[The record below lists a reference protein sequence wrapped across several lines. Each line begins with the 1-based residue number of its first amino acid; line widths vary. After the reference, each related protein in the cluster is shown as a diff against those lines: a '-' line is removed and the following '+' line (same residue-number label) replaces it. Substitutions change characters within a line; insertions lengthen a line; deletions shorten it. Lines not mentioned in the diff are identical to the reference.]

1 MKRKSLTLAMVLMM
15 TGAVLFTSCI
25 GSFRLTRSVYDW
37 NQTVGDKFVNELVFL
52 MFSIVPVYE
61 VAVFIDVIV
70 LNSIEFWS
78 GENPMDASNEV
89 KAIDTENGRFLVR
102 RTADGY
108 ELTNE
113 RQGTTTALRFDEA
126 GQTWSVETP
135 DGERIPFMSF
145 IDANNVRIY
154 LPDGTTQQVE
164 LSEAGLTAF
173 QAAIQASA
181 PAYAAR

>member
-1 MKRKSLTLAMVLMM
+1 MKRKGLTLAMVLMM
-15 TGAVLFTSCI
+15 TGTVLFSSCI

-52 MFSIVPVYE
+52 MFSLGVYE
-61 VAVFIDVIV
+61 VAVVIDAVI

-89 KAIDTENGRFLVR
+89 KAIETENGRFLVR

-108 ELTNE
+108 DLTNE
-113 RQGTTTALRFDEA
+113 RQGVTTALHFDEA
-126 GQTWSVETP
+126 GQTWSIETP

-145 IDANNVRIY
+145 IDAGNVRIY
-154 LPDGTTQQVE
+154 LPDGTTQDVE
-164 LSEAGLTAF
+164 LSDAGLTAF
-173 QAAIQASA
+173 QTAIQAYA
-181 PAYAAR
+181 PAYAVR